1 MRTRPRCAG
10 TGRVRDNTTAAGWR
24 GGARDPAP
32 WACKPALRGGRQGT
46 AAAGGRPWPTSAAF
60 KPLPSLPSPGKQTD
74 HFLESTYGNLH
85 FAKKVN
91 AVGISNVLG
100 LRQVEDIIDTPYS
113 MLKASER
120 SLG

>member
-1 MRTRPRCAG
+1 MAH
-10 TGRVRDNTTAAGWR
+10 
-24 GGARDPAP
+24 
-32 WACKPALRGGRQGT
+32 
-46 AAAGGRPWPTSAAF
+46 SAAF
-60 KPLPSLPSPGKQTD
+60 DHPLSLPPFPFWQTD

-100 LRQVEDIIDTPYS
+100 LRRVEDIIDTPYS